1 MSQGAKSVLAAFEQL
16 PASEREEVVQELLRR
31 SALEPHEGP
40 GDEELVRTA
49 DGVLLGLDR
58 RESQG

>member
-1 MSQGAKSVLAAFEQL
+1 MSQGAKSLLAAFEQL
-16 PASEREEVVQELLRR
+16 PPSEREEVVQELLRW

-40 GDEELVRTA
+40 EDEELVRAA
-49 DGVLLGLDR
+49 DEVLLGLDR